1 MNSGWFDTSEVIN
14 KKAHWLVHHVLKR
27 KIQRLL
33 KVNFVHRNFIRQD
46 LQKVRQSRAT
56 NRVSGAAT
64 IESFQYLSTLATPS
78 HPKFSKEHPNWKFWA
93 CVHCSH
99 KVSCSTASLPTI
111 LIDSTSL
118 FMLMPPLNQRQF
130 LVSGLQHNYPKK
142 LWKFYKFIKKI
153 TMKTGSF

>member
-1 MNSGWFDTSEVIN
+1 MGEIF
-14 KKAHWLVHHVLKR
+14 AVHLFRQHIGLKR

-64 IESFQYLSTLATPS
+64 IKSFQFPSTLATPS

-93 CVHCSH
+93 CVQWQ
-99 KVSCSTASLPTI
+99 TNLPTKPAKNNKFVV
-111 LIDSTSL
+111 LT
-118 FMLMPPLNQRQF
+118 FYTK
-130 LVSGLQHNYPKK
+130 LQYFNKK
-142 LWKFYKFIKKI
+142 KF
-153 TMKTGSF
+153 SRLA

>member
-1 MNSGWFDTSEVIN
+1 MKRVFLELSQFTLHCVKYILQLLQLHIG
-14 KKAHWLVHHVLKR
+14 LKR

-64 IESFQYLSTLATPS
+64 IKSFQFPSTLATPS

-93 CVHCSH
+93 CV
-99 KVSCSTASLPTI
+99 
-111 LIDSTSL
+111 
-118 FMLMPPLNQRQF
+118 QR
-130 LVSGLQHNYPKK
+130 KK
-142 LWKFYKFIKKI
+142 
-153 TMKTGSF
+153 G